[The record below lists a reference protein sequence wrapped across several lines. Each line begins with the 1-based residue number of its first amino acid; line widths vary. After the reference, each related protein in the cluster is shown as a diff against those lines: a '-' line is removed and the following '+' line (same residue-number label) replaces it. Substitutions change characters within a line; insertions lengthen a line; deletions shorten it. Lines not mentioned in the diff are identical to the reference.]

1 MTKIGPQSTA
11 TRLAKLDGRTQ
22 LAKQAKRLRQDL
34 TQHVGGNPSAT
45 QRALIDQAVR
55 LSMRIDIMDRK
66 TLEGLDQGEGDDRRY
81 LAWSNSFSRLMR
93 QLGQKGAPPPAISL
107 AAHLAKKR
115 GGV

>member
-22 LAKQAKRLRQDL
+22 LAKRAKRLREDL
-34 TQHVGGNPSAT
+34 IQHVGGTPSAT
-45 QRALIDQAVR
+45 QRALIDQAVM
-55 LSMRIDIMDRK
+55 LSMRIDIMDSK

-81 LAWSNSFSRLMR
+81 LAWANSLARLMR
-93 QLGQKGAPPPAISL
+93 QLGQKSTPRPTATL
-107 AAHLAKKR
+107 AAHLAQR